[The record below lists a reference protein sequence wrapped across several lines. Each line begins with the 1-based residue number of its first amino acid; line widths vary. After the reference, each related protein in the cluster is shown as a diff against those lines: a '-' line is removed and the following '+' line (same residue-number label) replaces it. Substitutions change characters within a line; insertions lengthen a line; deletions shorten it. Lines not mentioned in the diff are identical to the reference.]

1 MYRILVIDDDEQV
14 RDVCQR
20 LLEENGFEVAVAP
33 DGIVGLE
40 VFDRRPSDLVI
51 CDIYMPNKDGIE
63 TIQELT
69 RTYFDVKV
77 IAISGG
83 APGLPDYLT
92 SARLFG
98 AVEVLPKP
106 FTSAQLLTLV
116 RDLLDVRT
124 VLTARW
130 PYFRRYCRANMI
142 VA

>member
-14 RDVCQR
+14 RAVCQR
-20 LLEENGFEVAVAP
+20 VLEESGFEVTVAP
-33 DGIVGLE
+33 DGLAGLE
-40 VFDRRPSDLVI
+40 IFDRHPSDLVI

-69 RTYFDVKV
+69 KNYFDVKV

-83 APGLPDYLT
+83 APGLPDYLA

-106 FTSAQLLTLV
+106 FTPAQLLLV
-116 RDLLDVRT
+116 VRELLET
-124 VLTARW
+124 N
-130 PYFRRYCRANMI
+130 PI
-142 VA
+142 